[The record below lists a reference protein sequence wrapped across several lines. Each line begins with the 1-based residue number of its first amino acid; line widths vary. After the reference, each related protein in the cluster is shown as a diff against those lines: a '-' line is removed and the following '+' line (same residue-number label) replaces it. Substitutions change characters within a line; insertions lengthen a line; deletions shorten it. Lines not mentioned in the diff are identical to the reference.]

1 MVFAAGVFLTED
13 GVEAVVTFTEA
24 GAARGGV
31 ADGGFVFEVD
41 FCEGVFLL
49 DWGVLTLGTD
59 TGTGPFRFLAGVL
72 SSSDSSLA
80 SSEHFLRL
88 EFGVR
93 MFLLLVLLG
102 GTYSS
107 SESSEG
113 L

>member
-13 GVEAVVTFTEA
+13 GVEAVVAFTEA
-24 GAARGGV
+24 GGARVGVCSV
-31 ADGGFVFEVD
+31 ADGFVFEAD
-41 FCEGVFLL
+41 FCAGVFLF
-49 DWGVLTLGTD
+49 DWGVLTVGTE
-59 TGTGPFRFLAGVL
+59 TGPFRFFAGVL